1 MDRKHRHTGSI
12 GCFGG
17 IHRGNEHGFETGITR
32 GKRHG
37 KRTADRPQLSGEGKL
52 AEEESVVGRCVDLA
66 RCRQNGKQNGQIVC
80 CSCLFCVGRCEVD
93 GQSGHRPVK
102 GTGLCGGTDALS
114 GFGYRAGRQTDDI
127 QPGKTAGEEALDG
140 DNVAVNAAQSCG
152 EYARYHA
159 DPSDTYGITI

>member
-1 MDRKHRHTGSI
+1 MRQSRPLPPEWKA
-12 GCFGG
+12 
-17 IHRGNEHGFETGITR
+17 EW
-32 GKRHG
+32 
-37 KRTADRPQLSGEGKL
+37 ADRMLFLP
-52 AEEESVVGRCVDLA
+52 
-66 RCRQNGKQNGQIVC
+66 
-80 CSCLFCVGRCEVD
+80 FCVGRCEVD
-93 GQSGHRPVK
+93 GQSGHGPVK
-102 GTGLCGGTDALS
+102 GAGLCGGTDALS

>member
-1 MDRKHRHTGSI
+1 MESAPQTGRSS
-12 GCFGG
+12 
-17 IHRGNEHGFETGITR
+17 
-32 GKRHG
+32 
-37 KRTADRPQLSGEGKL
+37 PGEGKL
-52 AEEESVVGRCVDLA
+52 AEEESVVGRCINLA

-102 GTGLCGGTDALS
+102 GAGLCGGTDALS

-140 DNVAVNAAQSCG
+140 DNVAVNAAQPA
-152 EYARYHA
+152 ENTR
-159 DPSDTYGITI
+159 DTMPIPPILMA